1 MRSLVRLFPWLLLAG
16 ICAAQDTNFQVGP
29 QYLITTGSTM
39 MFHPIAT
46 PSLSLE
52 PALPPAPTESTS
64 EVAATPTSEAGP
76 SNTFLGDVY
85 WGEHADNEI
94 VGRRLVTPSM
104 TPSETAAYMDKVA
117 NLVANGAT
125 TPAAEL
131 PEATSVIEISST
143 QLQANL
149 PPTLFDPGVTATSNA
164 QTLLDR
170 GYGIPLGEVAAY
182 WKAHKGRAPHTYTND
197 DVERLHNR

>member
-16 ICAAQDTNFQVGP
+16 ICAAQDTNFQLGP

-39 MFHPIAT
+39 LLHPIAT

-52 PALPPAPTESTS
+52 PGLPPVPNAPSG
-64 EVAATPTSEAGP
+64 VAATPTSEAAP

-94 VGRRLVTPSM
+94 VGRRLTTPSM

-117 NLVANGAT
+117 SLVANAAA
-125 TPAAEL
+125 TPAATEV
-131 PEATSVIEISST
+131 PATSFIEISST
-143 QLQANL
+143 QLPANL
-149 PPTLFDPGVTATSNA
+149 PPSLFDPGVTATSNA

-182 WKAHKGRAPHTYTND
+182 WKAHKGHVPHAYTND
-197 DVERLHNR
+197 DVERLHDR